1 MTVYTVLF
9 LRRRP
14 RHCLF
19 YIGPP
24 TRKRRVYSPDP
35 SRPNRT
41 IDQPNERTKKK
52 TIIRPRNQ
60 RTGCAVGICGRA
72 GSGCFSLQGGGHE
85 NVADLRRV
93 SVRAGEKNLTHWSFT
108 ATHFSPRNREERV
121 DGVPVPRPY
130 ISPYC
135 MRSGCRRPEA

>member
-1 MTVYTVLF
+1 MTVYTVFF
-9 LRRRP
+9 LWRRS

-41 IDQPNERTKKK
+41 IDHPNERTKKNYY
-52 TIIRPRNQ
+52 TSSEPAHWLRF
-60 RTGCAVGICGRA
+60 GICGRA
-72 GSGCFSLQGGGHE
+72 GSGCFSLRGGGHE
-85 NVADLRRV
+85 NVADLRMV